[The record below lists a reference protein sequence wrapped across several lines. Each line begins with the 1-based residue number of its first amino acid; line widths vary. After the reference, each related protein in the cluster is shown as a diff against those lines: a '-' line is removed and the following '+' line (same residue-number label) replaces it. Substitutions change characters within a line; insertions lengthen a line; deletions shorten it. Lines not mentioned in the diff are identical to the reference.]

1 MDFGEEI
8 TETRLLERLRNGEDN
23 FVERKAIGQQSK
35 VLRVAVSFA
44 NSAPVGMPCVIYFGV
59 NDDGTLEGKDFDT
72 DAFQI
77 KINGILGKTYPRVP
91 YQQKTLQVGSKQ
103 IVAVIVIGSELR
115 PHFAGPAYVRRGS
128 ESFDASQ
135 EQLDLL
141 IAQRSSKVY
150 RLAQNIDQPMTL
162 NIKFNQGNRTFTIT
176 REAGTIQG
184 CNESWVTV
192 HRQSMNPP
200 QLFSFPLA
208 TVDIGWD
215 HQYRRVE
222 LFVEKDQPF

>member
-23 FVERKAIGQQSK
+23 FVERKVIGQQKK

-59 NDDGTLEGKDFDT
+59 NDDGTPEGKDFDT
-72 DAFQI
+72 DAFQ
-77 KINGILGKTYPRVP
+77 KSINSILENTYPRVP
-91 YQQKTLQVGSKQ
+91 YQQRTLHVGSKQ
-103 IVAVIVIGSELR
+103 VVAVIVIGSESR
-115 PHFAGPAYVRRGS
+115 PHFAGHAYVRRGS
-128 ESFDASQ
+128 ESIDASQ

-141 IAQRSSKVY
+141 IAQRSGKMY
-150 RLAQNIDQPMTL
+150 RLAQNINQPMTL
-162 NIKFNQGNRTFTIT
+162 NIKFNQGNRTFMTT
-176 REAGTIQG
+176 KEAGTIQD

-192 HRQSMNPP
+192 NRQSLNPP

-215 HQYRRVE
+215 HQNRRIE
-222 LFVEKDQPF
+222 LFVEKDQ

>member
-23 FVERKAIGQQSK
+23 FVERKVIGQQKK

-44 NSAPVGMPCVIYFGV
+44 NSAPVGIPCVIFFGV
-59 NDDGTLEGKDFDT
+59 NDDGTLEGKNFDT
-72 DAFQI
+72 DAFQ
-77 KINGILGKTYPRVP
+77 KAINSILENTYPRVP
-91 YQQKTLQVGSKQ
+91 YQQKTLHVGSEQ

-115 PHFAGPAYVRRGS
+115 PHFAGHAYVRRGS
-128 ESFDASQ
+128 ESIDASH

-141 IAQRSSKVY
+141 IAQRSGKMY
-150 RLAQNIDQPMTL
+150 RLAQNINKPMTL
-162 NIKFNQGNRTFTIT
+162 NTKFNQGNRTFTMT
-176 REAGTIQG
+176 KEAGTIQD

-192 HRQSMNPP
+192 HRQSMDPP

-215 HQYRRVE
+215 HQHRRIE

>member
-8 TETRLLERLRNGEDN
+8 AETRLLERLRNGEDN
-23 FVERKAIGQQSK
+23 FVERKVIGQQKK

-44 NSAPVGMPCVIYFGV
+44 NSAPVGIPCVIFFGV

-72 DAFQI
+72 DALQ
-77 KINGILGKTYPRVP
+77 KNINSILENTYPRVP
-91 YQQKTLQVGSKQ
+91 YQQKTLRVGSKQ
-103 IVAVIVIGSELR
+103 IVAVVVIGSELR
-115 PHFAGPAYVRRGS
+115 PHFAGHAYVRRGS
-128 ESFDASQ
+128 ESIDASQ

-141 IAQRSSKVY
+141 IAQRSGKMY
-150 RLAQNIDQPMTL
+150 RLAQNINQPMTL
-162 NIKFNQGNRTFTIT
+162 NIKFNQGNRTFTM
-176 REAGTIQG
+176 RKEAGTIHD

-192 HRQSMNPP
+192 LRQSMNPP

-215 HQYRRVE
+215 HQHRRIE

>member
-23 FVERKAIGQQSK
+23 FVERKVIGQQKK

-44 NSAPVGMPCVIYFGV
+44 NSAPVGIPCVISFGV
-59 NDDGTLEGKDFDT
+59 NNDGTLEGKDFDT
-72 DAFQI
+72 DAFQMN
-77 KINGILGKTYPRVP
+77 INSILENTYPRVP
-91 YQQKTLQVGSKQ
+91 YQQKTLHVGSKQ

-115 PHFAGPAYVRRGS
+115 PHFAGHAYVRRGS
-128 ESFDASQ
+128 ESIDASQ

-141 IAQRSSKVY
+141 IAQRSGKMY
-150 RLAQNIDQPMTL
+150 RLAQNINQPMTL
-162 NIKFNQGNRTFTIT
+162 NIKFNQGNRTFTMT
-176 REAGTIQG
+176 KEAGTIQD

-192 HRQSMNPP
+192 LRQSMNPP

-215 HQYRRVE
+215 HQYRRIE
-222 LFVEKDQPF
+222 LFVEKDQPY